1 MIVRL
6 RTADARHI
14 AQSGRETMA
23 WESVLGPCRAAGTH
37 ALPRRTTAPTRL
49 NVARGRAPQRPRAI
63 SDSQQPAHYP
73 QNSSQVHLAYIQY

>member
-49 NVARGRAPQRPRAI
+49 NVARGRAPQRPGDFGLTTRV
-63 SDSQQPAHYP
+63 S
-73 QNSSQVHLAYIQY
+73 